1 MTTDELA
8 TLTTDWRGLPWETRD
23 LFARWMAV
31 QLANMGIQKRCR
43 IDVQEAL
50 LDLDGDAP
58 AALFARRIRMVR
70 RDSDQSQAELRA
82 KLEALDAGELADG
95 AAVIP

>member
-23 LFARWMAV
+23 LFARWLSV
-31 QLANMGIQKRCR
+31 TLARGGIDKRRR
-43 IDVQEAL
+43 IDVQAAL

-58 AALFARRIRMVR
+58 EALMPRRLRMAR
-70 RDSDQSQAELRA
+70 RDSDKSQAELQA
-82 KLEALDAGELADG
+82 IMDATLN
-95 AAVIP
+95 AAVAS

>member
-23 LFARWMAV
+23 LFARWLAV
-31 QLANMGIQKRCR
+31 QLASMGIDKRRR

-50 LDLDGDAP
+50 SDLDGDAP
-58 AALFARRIRMVR
+58 ASLFPRRIRMTR
-70 RDSDQSQAELRA
+70 RDSNQSMAELQA
-82 KLEALDAGELADG
+82 KLDATLN
-95 AAVIP
+95 AAVAS